1 MEERLMILPPPP
13 FCMCGIACLV
23 QKKTPF
29 TLMPRTLSHS
39 SSVISWVGLF
49 TPAIPALFTS
59 TSSLPNRVWTAA
71 NTVFTSFSSVTSR
84 CRKSALPPLLRIS
97 STSFF
102 PFTSEMSVTTAMAP
116 SFASKRHA
124 ARPIPW
130 APPVTMATLSFTLF
144 IMPIRSHVLSV
155 QSQSTLRTRDSFAD
169 FDGNPIFVF
178 RSQSSSEESWC
189 AKRQHPMKKGPD
201 RDGSLG
207 SVGHGEARIELLDNS
222 AYRFE
227 TLPCRLLQS
236 QYVVRLHDLAI
247 EHQTVIPALLP
258 AKIQVGLHYC
268 REFRLWCLANRI
280 RRFQPVEQL
289 KKSLNRQQKHQFS
302 AVPKVIVRS
311 RSGHA
316 QPARKFAKRKVVR
329 A

>member
-1 MEERLMILPPPP
+1 MILPPP

-59 TSSLPNRVWTAA
+59 TSSLPKPVCTSA

-102 PFTSEMSVTTAMAP
+102 PFASEMSVTTAMAP
-116 SFASKRHA
+116 SFASKRQA

-155 QSQSTLRTRDSFAD
+155 QSQCFPLCWSSRIYLRLDTGCAHRALRDTATESFLG
-169 FDGNPIFVF
+169 FIFVSILAVLTGRCVIPQPNHF
-178 RSQSSSEESWC
+178 QV
-189 AKRQHPMKKGPD
+189 H
-201 RDGSLG
+201 
-207 SVGHGEARIELLDNS
+207 HGLRH
-222 AYRFE
+222 
-227 TLPCRLLQS
+227 LQS
-236 QYVVRLHDLAI
+236 KVSRGGSDYV
-247 EHQTVIPALLP
+247 
-258 AKIQVGLHYC
+258 
-268 REFRLWCLANRI
+268 
-280 RRFQPVEQL
+280 
-289 KKSLNRQQKHQFS
+289 
-302 AVPKVIVRS
+302 
-311 RSGHA
+311 
-316 QPARKFAKRKVVR
+316 
-329 A
+329 